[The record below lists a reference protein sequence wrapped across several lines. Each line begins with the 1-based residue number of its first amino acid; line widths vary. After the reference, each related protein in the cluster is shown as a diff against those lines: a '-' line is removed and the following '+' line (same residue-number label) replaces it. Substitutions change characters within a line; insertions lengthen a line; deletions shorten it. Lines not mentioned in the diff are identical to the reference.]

1 MKIWVDAD
9 ATPNPV
15 KDILYRAAQRE
26 KIEVTLVANC
36 ALSTPPSPFLNTVQV
51 RSGFDE
57 ADHYIEQRAEPGDLV
72 ITADI
77 PLAAGCVEKGAIAIN
92 PRGEPYTKENIRQ
105 RLAMRNFMEEMRS
118 AGQATGGPKAY
129 NQQDRQAFANALDR
143 LLASHRQSLTKK

>member
-92 PRGEPYTKENIRQ
+92 PRGEPT
-105 RLAMRNFMEEMRS
+105 
-118 AGQATGGPKAY
+118 PK
-129 NQQDRQAFANALDR
+129 RTFANDWPCATLWKKCALPAKPPVAPR
-143 LLASHRQSLTKK
+143 PTTSKIGKPLPMPSTGCWPATANH